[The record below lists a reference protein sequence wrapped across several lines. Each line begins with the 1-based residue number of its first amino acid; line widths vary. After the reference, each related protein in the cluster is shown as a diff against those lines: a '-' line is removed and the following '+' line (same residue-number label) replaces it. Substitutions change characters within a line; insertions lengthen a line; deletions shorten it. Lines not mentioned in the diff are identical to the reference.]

1 MENWIHHLQWRIY
14 GDHQHHKMIRNQ
26 REGAKQEGETTTAN
40 NGKSPRL
47 WPSLKNPR
55 IVCVSRASKGK
66 DRHSKVTTVKGLRDR
81 RVRLSVPTAIQLYD
95 LQDRLGLN
103 QPSKV
108 VDWLIESTQ
117 EEINKLPPLQLPV
130 VEFTHYTHGTTRSQ
144 AVENIDGENKFLQ
157 WGKTK
162 EGLLGDDTVHKPSNY
177 SSPPP
182 TNNVGFGPYYH
193 WDTGSSACFGGFV
206 SQSEEMAP
214 TMTSITGPQLVLYP
228 PFFSPY
234 VATNVASSDYD
245 QRPMNLFQ
253 IVGSGQ
259 QELFANPIA
268 PMIHMKHDEE
278 SSRARR

>member
-1 MENWIHHLQWRIY
+1 MEFDQNHNFQSIPSNRNGQSQEAAGDRILKQLLSKDSHENWIHHLQWRIY

-26 REGAKQEGETTTAN
+26 REGAKQEGETTTMN

-95 LQDRLGLN
+95 LQDRLGLS

-130 VEFTHYTHGTTRSQ
+130 AEFTHYTHGTTHSQ
-144 AVENIDGENKFLQ
+144 AVENIDGEKKFLH

-162 EGLLGDDTVHKPSNY
+162 EGLIGDDTIHKPSNTR
-177 SSPPP
+177 S
-182 TNNVGFGPYYH
+182 N
-193 WDTGSSACFGGFV
+193 
-206 SQSEEMAP
+206 
-214 TMTSITGPQLVLYP
+214 IT
-228 PFFSPY
+228 
-234 VATNVASSDYD
+234 
-245 QRPMNLFQ
+245 
-253 IVGSGQ
+253 
-259 QELFANPIA
+259 E
-268 PMIHMKHDEE
+268 
-278 SSRARR
+278 